1 MVIDDGKNR
10 NPDWHGIAIHGDLFF
25 GKGDDECRFHGVDLG
40 PEWKKTCW
48 DTNSTGIVFLRNF
61 V

>member
-25 GKGDDECRFHGVDLG
+25 GKGDDESADFMV
-40 PEWKKTCW
+40 
-48 DTNSTGIVFLRNF
+48 
-61 V
+61 